1 MDKYISVAADS
12 IAQLRRVDVF
22 RVLESNSAEIRLP
35 LAKFIADKR
44 PDLLAEVDAV
54 MLEEFGVADWA
65 VAAAQVVHERD
76 KPSSESHGLQLHPS
90 GGGCTAYQEKIMHS
104 SNMEKK
110 IADFALEMASAK
122 QQGLEILPS
131 VDGPYLFNPLTD
143 EVIGR
148 RGSEEYNRMLFGQK
162 PQMDVAIANTRE
174 TKRLFSK
181 GDVDGAFAHYM
192 QDPFGGK
199 NPEFAQTTKD
209 EFVFSMQCQAGGP
222 KAALYLTQ
230 LERQAWCEA
239 GVDDAAIEMIADAG
253 GFDSIRVD
261 GRKLSRYQDL
271 LHGPLNSR
279 IYGIWHELKKL
290 GWESDHD
297 APLRKVIDGVE
308 LQAKLVRSFINAG
321 KLVSDFKFD
330 VIDVSGVVHVTSV
343 VDNDMKKSMSAMAQA
358 VDGVACELSA
368 KAKTP
373 MAQANKIAGE
383 KAEIWYA
390 DESVGGTYSGKVMGL
405 SAEHVVLS
413 LGRVALVVWQS
424 RIDQVPAKG
433 DDVTIAF
440 KGGRGVVSF
449 NRAVEKSGNER

>member
-1 MDKYISVAADS
+1 MAFKINWDAIKNQTPEQRKNERAIEDKNRLDRLMVLITQRTEM
-12 IAQLRRVDVF
+12 IG
-22 RVLESNSAEIRLP
+22 VLESKAHQLSEKDSR
-35 LAKFIADKR
+35 FVS
-44 PDLLAEVDAV
+44 DLRYKATTFGHIQGVQGEDLGFLSEKQVSCLEGLYLRFVKKSVDHVAAEV
-54 MLEEFGVADWA
+54 GSN
-65 VAAAQVVHERD
+65 VV
-76 KPSSESHGLQLHPS
+76 G
-90 GGGCTAYQEKIMHS
+90 KI
-104 SNMEKK
+104 K
-110 IADFALEMASAK
+110 IEGKECEMN
-122 QQGLEILPS
+122 
-131 VDGPYLFNPLTD
+131 D
-143 EVIGR
+143 
-148 RGSEEYNRMLFGQK
+148 
-162 PQMDVAIANTRE
+162 MDVAIANTRE

-222 KAALYLTQ
+222 KATLYLTQ

-239 GVDDAAIEMIADAG
+239 GVDDAAIETIANAG

-271 LHGPLNSR
+271 LHAPLSSR
-279 IYGIWHELKKL
+279 IQGIRHELTKL
-290 GWESDHD
+290 GWEGALDV
-297 APLRKVIDGVE
+297 PLRKVVDGVE

-383 KAEIWYA
+383 KSAICYA
-390 DESVGGTYSGKVMGL
+390 DETVGGTYSGKVMGL

-440 KGGRGVVSF
+440 KGGQGVVTF
-449 NRAVEKSGNER
+449 NRAVGKVGNER